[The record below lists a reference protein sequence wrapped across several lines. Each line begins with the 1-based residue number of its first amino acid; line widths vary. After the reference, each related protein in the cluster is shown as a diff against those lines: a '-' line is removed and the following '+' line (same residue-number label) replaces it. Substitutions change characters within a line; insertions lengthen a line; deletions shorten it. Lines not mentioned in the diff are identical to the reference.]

1 MQHSKALIPL
11 LFLWWTTALL
21 SGMGCSID
29 REIGDFPDLDAGVA
43 LDSQVNPDGQVDV
56 AIDLDGHWLL
66 FTEDRR
72 CIVPGLG
79 ETVENI
85 VWTDYLVRFSRED
98 EQSAILSVNL
108 QICRQVL
115 SPLPFNFITVVPEA
129 VVNNLPELDF
139 NGFLVGDRVGAT
151 FVTEP
156 AVHLWGYQDGDV
168 SAPLPVDGEDERV
181 LDQDQDGLPGLS
193 MPVLT
198 EDGNEICQVRVV
210 QRNTLQLEGNVASAD
225 RIKGRLS
232 IRPEEV
238 ILATS
243 TALCAG
249 GDVSKSTA
257 SDRFELLKLDD
268 DVTDCEMLRAQIDM
282 IRQRLSAPE
291 STPDGAQHCPE

>member
-1 MQHSKALIPL
+1 MQQNKAFIPFS
-11 LFLWWTTALL
+11 FLWWMTALL
-21 SGMGCSID
+21 FGTGCSIE

-43 LDSQVNPDGQVDV
+43 ADSQVNPDGQVDEV
-56 AIDLDGHWLL
+56 IELGGNWLL

-85 VWTDYLVRFSRED
+85 VWTDYLVKFSRED
-98 EQSAILSVNL
+98 EESAILAVNM
-108 QICRQVL
+108 QICQQVL

-139 NGFLVGDRVGAT
+139 NGFLVGERVGAT

-168 SAPLPVDGEDERV
+168 SAPLPMDEDDERV

-198 EDGNEICQVRVV
+198 EDGSEICQVRVV
-210 QRNTLQLEGNVASAD
+210 QRNTLQLEGNVAGAE
-225 RIKGRLS
+225 RIIGRLS

-249 GDVSKSTA
+249 GDVSKSMGV
-257 SDRFELLKLDD
+257 DRFELIKLDD
-268 DVTDCEMLRAQIDM
+268 EITDCEALRAQIDM
-282 IRQRLSAPE
+282 LRQRLSTPE
-291 STPDGAQHCPE
+291 STPDGAQNCPE

>member
-1 MQHSKALIPL
+1 M
-11 LFLWWTTALL
+11 
-21 SGMGCSID
+21 
-29 REIGDFPDLDAGVA
+29 
-43 LDSQVNPDGQVDV
+43 
-56 AIDLDGHWLL
+56 
-66 FTEDRR
+66 
-72 CIVPGLG
+72 
-79 ETVENI
+79 
-85 VWTDYLVRFSRED
+85 
-98 EQSAILSVNL
+98 
-108 QICRQVL
+108 
-115 SPLPFNFITVVPEA
+115 
-129 VVNNLPELDF
+129 
-139 NGFLVGDRVGAT
+139 
-151 FVTEP
+151 TEP

-168 SAPLPVDGEDERV
+168 SAPLPVNGEDERV

-257 SDRFELLKLDD
+257 SDRFELLKLAD

>member
-1 MQHSKALIPL
+1 M
-11 LFLWWTTALL
+11 
-21 SGMGCSID
+21 
-29 REIGDFPDLDAGVA
+29 
-43 LDSQVNPDGQVDV
+43 
-56 AIDLDGHWLL
+56 
-66 FTEDRR
+66 
-72 CIVPGLG
+72 
-79 ETVENI
+79 
-85 VWTDYLVRFSRED
+85 
-98 EQSAILSVNL
+98 
-108 QICRQVL
+108 
-115 SPLPFNFITVVPEA
+115 
-129 VVNNLPELDF
+129 
-139 NGFLVGDRVGAT
+139 
-151 FVTEP
+151 TEP
-156 AVHLWGYQDGDV
+156 AVHWRGYQDGDV
-168 SAPLPVDGEDERV
+168 SAPLPVNGEDERV

-257 SDRFELLKLDD
+257 SDRFELLKLAD
-268 DVTDCEMLRAQIDM
+268 DVTDCEMLRAQIDV